1 VPRGRW
7 RRWLGATGVA
17 KDAGNNLIC
26 ILQSWFFSGSL
37 TLPVPRRPLC
47 DWWRHKKKRDFVSF
61 CKAHTCSNWK
71 KNLFFFLSLSSH
83 VLINYLNLIIY
94 YRNRIYFLVSRFY
107 FGHRFIK
114 RALFWPIR
122 RILFIIWLKKKPLII
137 LEYSRIFF
145 GSEGRKN
152 KPKWASSMMN
162 SRALIMIIFVIVI
175 PSLKKNYRKTTLWL
189 DIWLMRDYWL
199 LLWQQLIIIIIYF
212 LISLF
217 LSIIA

>member
-71 KNLFFFLSLSSH
+71 KKISFFLSLSH
-83 VLINYLNLIIY
+83 VLINYLNLIIGIEY
-94 YRNRIYFLVSRFY
+94 IFFLISLGSILVTYLSRELF
-107 FGHRFIK
+107 
-114 RALFWPIR
+114 FWPIR